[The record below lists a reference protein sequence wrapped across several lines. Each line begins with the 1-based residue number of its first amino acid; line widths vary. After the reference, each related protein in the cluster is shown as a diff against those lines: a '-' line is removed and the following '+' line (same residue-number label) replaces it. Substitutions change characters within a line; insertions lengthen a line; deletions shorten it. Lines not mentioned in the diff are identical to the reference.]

1 MKHLSHATEHDR
13 ERRGSSRS
21 PAIYRVG
28 FAPTQR
34 ESSVTRRASRPAE
47 TETQKG
53 QKPKPEERRWIIL
66 AQDGRHVTMGRAAP
80 PSEAEV
86 EAAAAALAAQG
97 LAGWL
102 ATLDGNY
109 WSRRRVTLAPVQTL
123 GDGASLHWPAAITA
137 FEAARQRSRRPL

>member
-1 MKHLSHATEHDR
+1 MPS
-13 ERRGSSRS
+13 
-21 PAIYRVG
+21 
-28 FAPTQR
+28 
-34 ESSVTRRASRPAE
+34 
-47 TETQKG
+47 
-53 QKPKPEERRWIIL
+53 ERRWIIL

-109 WSRRRVTLAPVQTL
+109 WSRRRVTLASVQTL
-123 GDGASLHWPAAITA
+123 GDDARLDWPAAIAAFDVARKAATA
-137 FEAARQRSRRPL
+137 PR

>member
-1 MKHLSHATEHDR
+1 MPS
-13 ERRGSSRS
+13 
-21 PAIYRVG
+21 
-28 FAPTQR
+28 
-34 ESSVTRRASRPAE
+34 
-47 TETQKG
+47 
-53 QKPKPEERRWIIL
+53 ERRWIIL

-109 WSRRRVTLAPVQTL
+109 WSRRRVTLAPVQML
-123 GDGASLHWPAAITA
+123 GDCATLDWPTAITA
-137 FEAARQRSRRPL
+137 FEAARQRALRSL

>member
-1 MKHLSHATEHDR
+1 MSHI
-13 ERRGSSRS
+13 
-21 PAIYRVG
+21 P
-28 FAPTQR
+28 
-34 ESSVTRRASRPAE
+34 
-47 TETQKG
+47 KG
-53 QKPKPEERRWIIL
+53 VERRWSML

-109 WSRRRVTLAPVQTL
+109 WSRRRVALAPVQML
-123 GDGASLHWPAAITA
+123 GDGATLDWSAAITA
-137 FEAARQRSRRPL
+137 FEAARQRALRPL